1 MVKSKKPTKKRKSK
15 KNSKKWI
22 KIIEFNHSIIKKLK
36 SLFSKMKI

>member
-1 MVKSKKPTKKRKSK
+1 MAKSKKPSKKRKSK

-22 KIIEFNHSIIKKLK
+22 KIIDMNNSIIKRLK